1 MNDCNS
7 NHPAKP
13 RLTGVLALLIAALMP
28 FAAQTVWA
36 EPAPGASQTLIT
48 VFKTPNCGCCTLWA
62 EHMQEHGFDVDVK
75 SVSETR
81 SLRAHLGIPD
91 SLASCHTAVVG
102 DYWVEGHVPAD
113 LISRLLADNPT
124 DIEGIAVPG
133 MPLGS
138 PGMEAPDASTYE
150 VVTLDDQGTVEVYE
164 TVQGSRQK

>member
-36 EPAPGASQTLIT
+36 EPAPGASQRLIT

-102 DYWVEGHVPAD
+102 DYWVEGHAPAD

-124 DIEGIAVPG
+124 DIEGIAAPG

-138 PGMEAPDASTYE
+138 PGMEAPNASTYE
-150 VVTLDDQGTVEVYE
+150 VVTLDDQGTVDVYE
-164 TVQGSRQK
+164 TVQGRTEK